1 MNATSTSPIFNLKF
15 FREKYFTRR
24 TLLII
29 LLALSGLVLLDGLY
43 LYSIVPDWSAYAR
56 GSIPRSSFMQRY
68 ENARVDHRDWPALR
82 WRPIPLSATPK
93 HLQRAVIVAEDSRFY
108 DHKGI
113 DLIAFR
119 EAMELNLKKGKMA
132 YGASTIS
139 QQTVKNLFLS
149 PSRDPFRKWHELVL
163 TLMMEKRLSKSRIL
177 EIYLNIAEFGRGIYG
192 VEAAAQ
198 HYYGK
203 SASALTVAEAAG
215 LAASLPSPVKS
226 NPATRSRYFIRH
238 YNTILARVSPP
249 TPASD
254 AAEAELPVYEPEAA
268 PTPEEEELLIDAL
281 EEQQQIL
288 EAMPPTDTD
297 APSEVAQPLEPPAAT
312 FTNDATN
319 STDGYQES
327 VAPQ

>member
-1 MNATSTSPIFNLKF
+1 MNATSTTPMFNLKS
-15 FREKYFTRR
+15 FREKLFTRR
-24 TLLII
+24 ILLII
-29 LLALSGLVLLDGLY
+29 LLALSGLILLDGLY
-43 LYSIVPDWSAYAR
+43 LYSRVPDWSVYAR
-56 GSIPRSSFMQRY
+56 GPIPKSSFMQRY

-82 WRPIPLSATPK
+82 WRPIPLSATPR

-108 DHKGI
+108 HHQGI

-149 PSRDPFRKWHELVL
+149 PSRDPLRKWHELVL
-163 TLMMEKRLSKSRIL
+163 TLMMEQRLSKSRIL

-203 SASALTVAEAAG
+203 SAADLTLAEAAG

-226 NPATRSRYFIRH
+226 NPATRSRYFVRH
-238 YNTILARVSPP
+238 RDTILSRVTPR

-254 AAEAELPVYEPEAA
+254 AAVAELPVYEPEAL
-268 PTPEEEELLIDAL
+268 PTPEEEEQLIEAL
-281 EEQQQIL
+281 EKEQQLL
-288 EAMPPTDTD
+288 EATQPADTDT
-297 APSEVAQPLEPPAAT
+297 SLEVTHPLEA
-312 FTNDATN
+312 
-319 STDGYQES
+319 
-327 VAPQ
+327 